1 MKPVTKTTY
10 QCDHCH
16 KSHPTPEAAI
26 ECEAKCAEDKEA
38 KRVNNILSKF
48 FKSKRDKYE
57 IRCGGCD
64 KVIIKYEVDCSD
76 PHRNE
81 RGKASYTEPH
91 GNLFGADYCIDC
103 FQKKRTF
110 LADAIEEHQE
120 RVRNAGTS

>member
-16 KSHPTPEAAI
+16 NSHPTPEAAI

-57 IRCGGCD
+57 IRCGDCD
-64 KVIIKYEVDCSD
+64 KVIVKYEVDSSD

-81 RGKASYTEPH
+81 RGKPVIQNHMGIYLGQTTVSIASRRKGHSWLMPLKNTRK
-91 GNLFGADYCIDC
+91 G
-103 FQKKRTF
+103 
-110 LADAIEEHQE
+110 
-120 RVRNAGTS
+120 